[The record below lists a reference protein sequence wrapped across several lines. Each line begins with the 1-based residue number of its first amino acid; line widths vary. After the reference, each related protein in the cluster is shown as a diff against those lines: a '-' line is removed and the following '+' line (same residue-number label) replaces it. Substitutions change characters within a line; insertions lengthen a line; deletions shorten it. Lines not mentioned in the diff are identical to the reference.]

1 MIDKPIHRF
10 TKRDAPAMICPNC
23 NSDNVTISYVQTKSN
38 MKHKGSGLIGNSNNI
53 LRWIVILFSLG
64 LAWFFWPAS
73 KGTSKV
79 KHHNQRHAVCQN
91 CGKGWRI
98 R

>member
-1 MIDKPIHRF
+1 
-10 TKRDAPAMICPNC
+10 
-23 NSDNVTISYVQTKSN
+23 
-38 MKHKGSGLIGNSNNI
+38 MKHKGSGPIGNSNNM
-53 LRWIVILFSLG
+53 LRWIVILFSFG

-73 KGTSKV
+73 KGTSEGTSEA
-79 KHHNQRHAVCQN
+79 KHRNQRHAVCQN